1 MMKRKLLIAVGITA
15 GTLLLI
21 AVILLI
27 SGPKLQV
34 VKNKESSGET
44 TYSVYVV
51 NFSLRMLY
59 SGYCDSL
66 IERWNGETWEP
77 CPLNSEIDNVSYALA
92 LRHFYPFERKND
104 GGQYEKLYDLS
115 AKGLYRFVKKCGY
128 DEHNYDEWFEIVR
141 EFRVR

>member
-77 CPLNSEIDNVSYALA
+77 CPLNSKEKMTEANTKSYTIFLPKGFIAL
-92 LRHFYPFERKND
+92 LKNA
-104 GGQYEKLYDLS
+104 GTMNIITMSGLKL
-115 AKGLYRFVKKCGY
+115 
-128 DEHNYDEWFEIVR
+128 
-141 EFRVR
+141 